1 MKIKRFILLL
11 TVILL
16 LLSSCGPPQVDSVE
30 TDGSSNT
37 GSVDTGAIYLM
48 KDGESVFDLVYP
60 SNSKFP
66 NISIWVDQ
74 IKSSLNSNA
83 DIDIATYDDKATA
96 KSEFLILLGDTKYQE
111 SQLEAEQ
118 LGKGGFSVCKKGNY
132 IIINASDDISM
143 VKAVNWF
150 CNTLLKKAQTTA
162 DGKNVTLDFE
172 ENRNIGTVA
181 EREIKINGISLE
193 KYTVIY
199 PKGKDVCKAAAEAL
213 VSVCNTVLG
222 VPLRISDD
230 SLSSS
235 NYEILV
241 GKTNRGES
249 ATVSNNN
256 TLAPMEYKY
265 EVINGKMSIIA
276 YADHGYG
283 LMGACEEFVDN
294 LLYDKK
300 VNLED
305 GFMKNCEIKLKT
317 DKFATL
323 AEDADARVMTANLL
337 SEEWGG
343 TECLPRAE
351 VFYAN
356 LMYYKPDVIGAQEV
370 SIKWTSALK
379 TVLENSSYAVLHEVV
394 TGTDSNYC
402 PMIYNTDTLE
412 LIESGAYRLSI
423 GGPAKART
431 VTWGVFKHKV
441 TQKTFIVL
449 NTHLDW
455 IADVNDYETTAA
467 TSHYSREMQVR
478 ELAGTFVE
486 LREKYPDVDILM
498 TADWNTAKNKHPLD
512 ILCELTE
519 AVFAEDMMPDNDW
532 REYEVDHIL
541 MTADTDI
548 KAVHCYYENGRDLGA
563 TDHPWGFVDIK
574 LK

>member
-1 MKIKRFILLL
+1 M
-11 TVILL
+11 
-16 LLSSCGPPQVDSVE
+16 D
-30 TDGSSNT
+30 
-37 GSVDTGAIYLM
+37 AIYLM
-48 KDGESVFDLVYP
+48 KDGDSVFDLVYP
-60 SNSKFP
+60 SNSRFS
-66 NISIWVDQ
+66 NMSIWVDQ
-74 IKSSLNSNA
+74 IISALKNNA
-83 DIDIATYDDKATA
+83 KVDTEAYDDKATA

-111 SQLEAEQ
+111 SQSEAEQ
-118 LGKGGFSVCKKGNY
+118 LGKGGYSVCRKGNY
-132 IIINASDDISM
+132 IIINATDDMSM

-150 CNTLLKKAQTTA
+150 CNTLLKKAQVA
-162 DGKNVTLDFE
+162 EDGKNATLVFE
-172 ENRNIGTVA
+172 ENRNVGTVA
-181 EREIKINGISLE
+181 ERELKINGTSLE

-199 PKGKDVCKAAAEAL
+199 PKGKDACKAAAESL
-213 VSVCNTVLG
+213 VSVCNTALG

-230 SLSSS
+230 SASLS

-241 GKTNRGES
+241 GKTNRSES
-249 ATVSNNN
+249 VAVSNNN

-265 EVINGKMSIIA
+265 ELINGKICIIA

-305 GFMKNCEIKLKT
+305 GFMKTYEIKLRS

-323 AEDADARVMTANLL
+323 AEDADVRVMTANLL

-351 VFYAN
+351 VFLAN
-356 LMYYKPDVIGAQEV
+356 LSYYKPDVIGAQEV
-370 SIKWTSALK
+370 SIKYAQALK
-379 TVLENSSYAVLHEVV
+379 TVLEDSSYAVLHEVV
-394 TGTDSNYC
+394 TDTDSNYC
-402 PMIYNTDTLE
+402 PLIYNRDTLE
-412 LIESGAYRLSI
+412 VIESGAYRLSI

-455 IADVNDYETTAA
+455 IADANDYETTAA
-467 TSHYSREMQVR
+467 PSHYSREMQVR

-486 LREKYPDVDILM
+486 LQEKYPTADIIM
-498 TADWNTAKNKHPLD
+498 TADWNTAKNAHPLN

-519 AVFAEDMMPDNDW
+519 AVFAEDMIPDNDW

-541 MTADTDI
+541 MTAKTDI

-563 TDHPWGFVDIK
+563 TDHPWGFVDFK